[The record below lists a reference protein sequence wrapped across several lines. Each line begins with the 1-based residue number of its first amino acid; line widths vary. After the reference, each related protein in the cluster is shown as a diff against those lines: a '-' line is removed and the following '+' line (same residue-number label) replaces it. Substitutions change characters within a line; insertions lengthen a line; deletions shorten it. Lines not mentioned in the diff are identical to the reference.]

1 MFPSAVGGPE
11 AGWAGRSQA
20 RETFYAILAVRAAQ
34 VRRLVE
40 LQRAKKDWE
49 LASCKG
55 TSKHTHASAFRRR
68 SERIHRKTSVQR

>member
-20 RETFYAILAVRAAQ
+20 RETFYAILAVHAAQ

-55 TSKHTHASAFRRR
+55 TSKHTLGFRRR
-68 SERIHRKTSVQR
+68 SERMHRKTSVQR